1 MENGLES
8 RLNKIKTDFA
18 KMCRTVESM
27 LAAANGLLKN
37 PDKTAAKDIVNKDK
51 LVDEAEMDIE
61 NGCMRLLL
69 RNQPFAKDFRDISCI
84 LKAITDVERIGDQAG
99 DIAEIMKYTEEFN
112 VPSKLHIGDMA
123 RATIQ
128 MVTDSIES
136 FVKKDYN
143 TAIAVIKYD
152 DKVDHLF
159 AKVKKELTEYIAKD
173 PENGELY
180 LDLLMIAKYFE
191 RIGDH
196 ATNIAGWVCYS
207 ITGKHNSANN

>member
-8 RLNKIKTDFA
+8 RLNKLKTDFA

-84 LKAITDVERIGDQAG
+84 LKAITDVERIGDQAA
-99 DIAEIMKYTEEFN
+99 DIAGITRSFEKAEDC
-112 VPSKLHIGDMA
+112 VPVLKM
-123 RATIQ
+123 
-128 MVTDSIES
+128 
-136 FVKKDYN
+136 
-143 TAIAVIKYD
+143 
-152 DKVDHLF
+152 
-159 AKVKKELTEYIAKD
+159 
-173 PENGELY
+173 GELALVMVRGSVNSLLNEDVKLAEKTQA
-180 LDLLMIAKYFE
+180 LDDEMDGLFDEACTEIIEKIKLVNPSPG
-191 RIGDH
+191 R
-196 ATNIAGWVCYS
+196 
-207 ITGKHNSANN
+207 

>member
-84 LKAITDVERIGDQAG
+84 LQAITDVERIGDQAA
-99 DIAEIMKYTEEFN
+99 DIAGITRSFEKAEDC
-112 VPSKLHIGDMA
+112 VPVLKM
-123 RATIQ
+123 
-128 MVTDSIES
+128 
-136 FVKKDYN
+136 
-143 TAIAVIKYD
+143 
-152 DKVDHLF
+152 
-159 AKVKKELTEYIAKD
+159 
-173 PENGELY
+173 GELALVMVRGSVNSLLNEDVKLAEKTQA
-180 LDLLMIAKYFE
+180 LDDEMDGLFDEACTEIIEKIKQNPAFAGTAAELLMIAKYYE

-196 ATNIAGWVCYS
+196 AVNICEWAEFGN
-207 ITGKHNSANN
+207 TGIHSKHQ

>member
-8 RLNKIKTDFA
+8 RLNKLKTDFA

-84 LKAITDVERIGDQAG
+84 LKAITDVERIGDQAA
-99 DIAEIMKYTEEFN
+99 DIAGITRSFEKAEDC
-112 VPSKLHIGDMA
+112 VPVLKM
-123 RATIQ
+123 
-128 MVTDSIES
+128 
-136 FVKKDYN
+136 
-143 TAIAVIKYD
+143 
-152 DKVDHLF
+152 
-159 AKVKKELTEYIAKD
+159 
-173 PENGELY
+173 GELALVMVRGSVNSLLNEDVKLAEKTQA
-180 LDLLMIAKYFE
+180 LDDEMHGLFDEACTEIIEKIKQNPAFAGTAAELLMIAKYYE

-196 ATNIAGWVCYS
+196 AVNICEWAEFGN
-207 ITGKHNSANN
+207 TGIHSKHQ

>member
-1 MENGLES
+1 MRVQFDKQLET
-8 RLNKIKTDFA
+8 LNIELIKMGALCEDAISCAATYMLEGGKNLLEKVFQTDSA
-18 KMCRTVESM
+18 IDRKERE
-27 LAAANGLLKN
+27 
-37 PDKTAAKDIVNKDK
+37 
-51 LVDEAEMDIE
+51 IE
-61 NGCMRLLL
+61 TICMRLLL
-69 RNQPFAKDFRDISCI
+69 QQQPVAKDLRTVSSALKMIS
-84 LKAITDVERIGDQAG
+84 DMERIGDQAA

-207 ITGKHNSANN
+207 ITGKHNAINN

>member
-8 RLNKIKTDFA
+8 RLNKLKTDFA

-84 LKAITDVERIGDQAG
+84 LKAITDVERIGDQAA
-99 DIAEIMKYTEEFN
+99 DIAGITRSFEKAEDC
-112 VPSKLHIGDMA
+112 VPVLKM
-123 RATIQ
+123 
-128 MVTDSIES
+128 
-136 FVKKDYN
+136 
-143 TAIAVIKYD
+143 
-152 DKVDHLF
+152 
-159 AKVKKELTEYIAKD
+159 
-173 PENGELY
+173 GELALVMVRGSVNSLLNEDVKLAEKTQA
-180 LDLLMIAKYFE
+180 LDDEMDGLFDEACTEIIEKIKQNPAFAGTAAELLMIAKYYE

-196 ATNIAGWVCYS
+196 AVNIREWAEFGN
-207 ITGKHNSANN
+207 TGIHSKHQ